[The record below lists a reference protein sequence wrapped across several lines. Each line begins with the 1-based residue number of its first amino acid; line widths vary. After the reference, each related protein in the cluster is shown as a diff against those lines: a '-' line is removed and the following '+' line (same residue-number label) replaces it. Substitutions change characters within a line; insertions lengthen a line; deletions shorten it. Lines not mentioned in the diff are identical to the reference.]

1 MTGIYKITNKIN
13 GHAYIGYA
21 KDIEERWKEHI
32 RASKNDTRQASK
44 LLYLAFNKYGIDN
57 FNFEVIE
64 QCSLEQLQEREIY
77 WIEYFDTFNNG
88 YNMTKGGDGG
98 YIVGEHNPRAIVTE
112 EDVRFIR
119 QQYANGAS
127 KIEVYRTY
135 FSNLLTYNG
144 FAAIWQGKK
153 WTHIMPEVFT
163 KENKERHIHR
173 ELAGK
178 VNIGQNNPRSKLT
191 NEQVC
196 DIIKLLEEGKE
207 SQTNIAKKFNVNYNT
222 INTINCCKSWTHL
235 HNYQNNIR
243 QEAKERRQKS
253 I

>member
-119 QQYANGAS
+119 Q
-127 KIEVYRTY
+127 
-135 FSNLLTYNG
+135 
-144 FAAIWQGKK
+144 
-153 WTHIMPEVFT
+153 
-163 KENKERHIHR
+163 
-173 ELAGK
+173 
-178 VNIGQNNPRSKLT
+178 
-191 NEQVC
+191 
-196 DIIKLLEEGKE
+196 
-207 SQTNIAKKFNVNYNT
+207 
-222 INTINCCKSWTHL
+222 
-235 HNYQNNIR
+235 
-243 QEAKERRQKS
+243 
-253 I
+253 

>member
-1 MTGIYKITNKIN
+1 
-13 GHAYIGYA
+13 
-21 KDIEERWKEHI
+21 
-32 RASKNDTRQASK
+32 
-44 LLYLAFNKYGIDN
+44 
-57 FNFEVIE
+57 
-64 QCSLEQLQEREIY
+64 
-77 WIEYFDTFNNG
+77 
-88 YNMTKGGDGG
+88 
-98 YIVGEHNPRAIVTE
+98 
-112 EDVRFIR
+112 
-119 QQYANGAS
+119 
-127 KIEVYRTY
+127 
-135 FSNLLTYNG
+135 
-144 FAAIWQGKK
+144 
-153 WTHIMPEVFT
+153 MPEVFT